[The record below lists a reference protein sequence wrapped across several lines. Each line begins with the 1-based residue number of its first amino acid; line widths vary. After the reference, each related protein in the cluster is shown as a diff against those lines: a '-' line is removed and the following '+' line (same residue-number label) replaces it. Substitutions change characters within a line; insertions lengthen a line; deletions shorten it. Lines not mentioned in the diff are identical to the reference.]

1 MIKRIIYTCN
11 HIEEIEDK
19 IGGEK
24 KVKSLCPE
32 CFKKKYEAD
41 SKLGIKL
48 AKKYN
53 YPALVGTEKQKMAG
67 EAIRYRWITF
77 LEYLKEAEQSGE
89 SIKNLE
95 AILKSVISSV
105 FYVKKGTYK
114 QAGILK
120 TKIEDKKKINWQ
132 VIYPINITESN
143 CALYFYK
150 NEDNTYFVGFEGT
163 QDSKVLET
171 FHLLNFKWE
180 NPTWVKIYNDEEQ
193 VIDILSVLI
202 SKLLSFGYTISIPEK
217 VKSSIREVSME
228 DLYKER
234 LISEKLNLNNKIS
247 DIRGTISDIQDGQW
261 NKEQLEKYLI
271 KMLNRDLSKAE
282 SELEKLLENI
292 NKL

>member
-1 MIKRIIYTCN
+1 MIKKIIYTCN
-11 HIEEIEDK
+11 HIEKIEDK

-24 KVKSLCPE
+24 KVKSLCPD

-77 LEYLKEAEQSGE
+77 FEYLKTSGQAVG
-89 SIKNLE
+89 IRDNLE
-95 AILKSVISSV
+95 IILKSVISSV
-105 FYVKKGTYK
+105 FYVKKGNYK

-120 TKIEDKKKINWQ
+120 TKIEDKKKTNWQ
-132 VIYPINITESN
+132 VIYPINITENN

>member
-1 MIKRIIYTCN
+1 MIKKIIYTCN

-24 KVKSLCPE
+24 KVKSLCPD

-53 YPALVGTEKQKMAG
+53 YPTLVGTEKQKMAG

-77 LEYLKEAEQSGE
+77 FEYLKTSGQAVG
-89 SIKNLE
+89 IRDNLE
-95 AILKSVISSV
+95 IILKSVISSV
-105 FYVKKGTYK
+105 FYVKKGNYK

-120 TKIEDKKKINWQ
+120 TKIEDKKKTNWQ
-132 VIYPINITESN
+132 VIYPINITENN

>member
-77 LEYLKEAEQSGE
+77 LEYLKEAGQSGE

-163 QDSKVLET
+163 QDSKALET